1 MKQSYINLSNK
12 EVVAFEP
19 FEIPASERH
28 LWLQLIGDEAHL
40 IDFEN
45 EYHSETIITS
55 QSVIC
60 WMWAEDDYNVYDLRE
75 YTTPTRSHAV
85 ISEELPIKLWAMV
98 EAYLNDVTYD
108 DVDRDALLH
117 AIRTNKGGKK

>member
-1 MKQSYINLSNK
+1 MKQSYINLSTK

-19 FEIPASERH
+19 FEIPVSERH
-28 LWLQLIGDEAHL
+28 LWLQLVDGEEFL

-45 EYHSETIITS
+45 EEHSETIITT

-60 WMWAEDDYNVYDLRE
+60 WMWAEDDYNVYSLRE

-85 ISEELPIKLWAMV
+85 ISEELPIRLWEMV
-98 EAYLNDVTYD
+98 SAYIQDVTYD
-108 DVDRDALLH
+108 SIERDALLN
-117 AIRTNKGGKK
+117 AIRTEKGGKK

>member
-1 MKQSYINLSNK
+1 MKQSYINLSTK
-12 EVVAFEP
+12 EVVVFEP

-28 LWLQLIGDEAHL
+28 LWLQLIDGEEFL

-45 EYHSETIITS
+45 EEHSETIITS

-60 WMWAEDDYNVYDLRE
+60 WMWAEDDYNVYALRE

-98 EAYLNDVTYD
+98 EAYLNDVTLD
-108 DVDRDALLH
+108 EVAQKNLLH
-117 AIRTNKGGKK
+117 AIRTEKGGKK